1 MDWLGGT
8 GWFWFGL
15 LVVTMLVNAR
25 AAFKLLVDWK
35 GMLTTC
41 RFVDDAYARLDALPT
56 EAALERTP
64 GIPTFLH
71 LVPAWEEPA
80 IANTLAALVA
90 SPYPL
95 GRRHVVVATKA
106 SEEAAP

>member
-1 MDWLGGT
+1 MDWLDAT
-8 GWFWFGL
+8 GPLWFALFL
-15 LVVTMLVNAR
+15 LTMLVNAR

-41 RFVDDAYARLDALPT
+41 RFVDDAYARLAALPT
-56 EAALERTP
+56 ESALERTP

-80 IANTLAALVA
+80 IANTLGALVA

-95 GRRHVVVATKA
+95 GRLHVVVATKA
-106 SEEAAP
+106 SEGI